1 MEADNIKPFGKW
13 RNFFWPIHRQ
23 ELKKFLPMLAMFFLI
38 SFNYNILRSYK
49 DTIIVTAS
57 NSGADA
63 LPFIKVWA
71 VLPSAILM
79 TFFFTRLANRF
90 DREKVFYIVMSVFL
104 GFFFLYAFALYPA
117 REILHPNALADKLQS
132 FLPEGCK
139 GLIAIF
145 RNWTFTLFYVF
156 SELWSTTIFSV
167 LFWGFTNEVT
177 TVQEAKRYYGILGT
191 GGNIAGIF
199 SGSAAILFSSNMAL
213 SWIPYGNTPWDQSI
227 FLLTVAL
234 LTSGLLTIAIF
245 RWLNLRV
252 IRPSEKRRAAT
263 HPQPPKIK
271 MSVRQNFLYIARSK
285 YLICIAII
293 VVTYNLAMNLVEI
306 AWKNKMKEMLPNP
319 ADYNSYMGEVMIVMA
334 IIATVAGFLTT
345 CNLIRKFSWTTCAMI
360 TPVIVGLTGILFFAV
375 ALLQEW
381 NVPWFASIFGLS
393 PLVLSVTLGSFQ
405 NCLSRAAKYTV
416 FDATKEISFIPLSAQ
431 SKLKGK
437 AAIDGIGSR
446 IGKSGGS
453 LVYQGLIIIFST
465 IGASSPYAAA
475 IFLCVLLFW
484 GAAVSSLGK
493 QFDELVAHN
502 ATIEIPEDEKLQP
515 ALKT

>member
-1 MEADNIKPFGKW
+1 
-13 RNFFWPIHRQ
+13 
-23 ELKKFLPMLAMFFLI
+23 MLAIFFLI

-90 DREKVFYIVMSVFL
+90 DREKVFYIVMSLFL
-104 GFFFLYAFALYPA
+104 GFFLLYAFVLYPA
-117 REILHPNALADKLQS
+117 RDFLHPNQFADRLQAI
-132 FLPEGCK
+132 LPEGCK

-145 RNWTFTLFYVF
+145 RNWTFTLFYIF

-177 TVQEAKRYYGILGT
+177 KVEEAKRYYGILGT
-191 GGNIAGIF
+191 GGNIAGLF
-199 SGSAAILFSSNMAL
+199 AGSAAILFSGNLFA
-213 SWIPYGNTPWDQSI
+213 SWIPYGSTPWDRSI

-234 LTSGLLTIAIF
+234 LISGFITIALF

-252 IRPSEKRRAAT
+252 IRPSEKREPHA
-263 HPQPPKIK
+263 PPPPKVK

-293 VVTYNLAMNLVEI
+293 VVTYNLAINLVEI
-306 AWKNKMKEMLPNP
+306 AWKNKMKEMLPHP
-319 ADYNSYMGEVMIVMA
+319 ADYNSYMGEVMIIMA

-345 CNLIRKFSWTTCAMI
+345 SNLIRKFSWTTCALI
-360 TPVIVGLTGILFFAV
+360 TPIIVGSAGILFFAV
-375 ALLQEW
+375 LLLQEW
-381 NVPWFASIFGLS
+381 NVPWFASILGIS
-393 PLVLSVTLGSFQ
+393 PLMLSVTLGSFQ
-405 NCLSRAAKYTV
+405 NCLSRASKYTV
-416 FDATKEISFIPLSAQ
+416 FDATKEISFIPLSPH

-453 LVYQGLIIIFST
+453 LVYQGLLIIFST
-465 IGASSPYAAA
+465 IGASSPYVAI
-475 IFLCVLLFW
+475 IFLGVLLFW
-484 GAAVSSLGK
+484 GASILSLGK
-493 QFDELVAHN
+493 QFDRLVAEN
-502 ATIEIPEDEKLQP
+502 TTIEVPEDTKLQP
-515 ALKT
+515 ALAHNKN